1 VTVLGCQIDRLTLD
15 QSAERCR
22 RAIESGEYLLQIS
35 INAAKVVA
43 MRDDAA
49 LREIAARSGL
59 VTADGI
65 SIVWAARAL
74 GSPLPGRVTGIDLMD
89 RLLALAEEG
98 GHGIYLLGARPEVLE
113 QAVRRLR
120 ERRPRLRIA
129 GHRDGYF
136 GAREV
141 ESVKAEIRGSGAA
154 IVFVAMGSPRTE
166 RWLGAHG
173 HKLGARVAMGVGG
186 SLDVIAGRARR
197 APAPVQ
203 RLGLEWLYR
212 LLQEP
217 RRLARRNLLSV
228 TFVGLLARELVRGR
242 RAS

>member
-1 VTVLGCQIDRLTLD
+1 MTVLGCKIDRLTLD
-15 QSAERCR
+15 ASAERCR
-22 RAIESGEYLLQIS
+22 RAIESGGYLQQIS

-59 VTADGI
+59 VNADGV

-98 GHGIYLLGARPEVLE
+98 GHGVYLLGARVEVLE
-113 QAVRRLR
+113 EAVRRLL
-120 ERRPRLRIA
+120 ERLPRLHIA
-129 GHRDGYF
+129 GYRDGYF
-136 GAREV
+136 DAEEV
-141 ESVKAEIRGSGAA
+141 ESVKAEIRSSGAA
-154 IVFVAMGSPRTE
+154 LVFVAMGSPRTE

-173 HKLGARVAMGVGG
+173 HDLGVGVAMGVGG
-186 SLDVIAGRARR
+186 SLDVMAGRSRR
-197 APAPVQ
+197 APASVQ

-217 RRLARRNLLSV
+217 RRLAHRNLLSV